1 MQEKI
6 EKLIEDQQQGS
17 IKLEE
22 LTQLRFKLLGAI
34 EILESMEN
42 ESDEEKVEDGSDKQH
57 NNQD

>member
-6 EKLIEDQQQGS
+6 EKLQADLQQVG

-34 EILESMEN
+34 EILESLDN
-42 ESDEEKVEDGSDKQH
+42 ESDEAEVVKKDKK
-57 NNQD
+57 

>member
-6 EKLIEDQQQGS
+6 EKLQADLRQVG

-34 EILESMEN
+34 EILESLDK
-42 ESDEEKVEDGSDKQH
+42 ESVKEEVEDGGK
-57 NNQD
+57 

>member
-6 EKLIEDQQQGS
+6 EKLQSDLQQVN

-34 EILESMEN
+34 EILESLGN
-42 ESDEEKVEDGSDKQH
+42 ESDEEKVENGSE
-57 NNQD
+57 

>member
-6 EKLIEDQQQGS
+6 EKLQADLQQVG

-34 EILESMEN
+34 EILESLDN
-42 ESDEEKVEDGSDKQH
+42 ESDEDKKEDSE
-57 NNQD
+57 

>member
-6 EKLIEDQQQGS
+6 EKLQADLQQVG

-34 EILESMEN
+34 EILESLEN
-42 ESDEEKVEDGSDKQH
+42 ESVDAEVVKKDKK
-57 NNQD
+57 